1 MLVHEVLAKEVERA
15 GISYAELS
23 RRCGMDKEALR
34 LSLNGSRN
42 FKGDEVIALSLYF
55 GLEMA
60 DFAKAS

>member
-1 MLVHEVLAKEVERA
+1 MVYEVLAKEVERA

-23 RRCGMDKEALR
+23 RRCGIDKEALR
-34 LSLNGSRN
+34 LSLNGLRN

-60 DFAKAS
+60 DFSKAP